1 METMETY
8 CDSCKKY
15 TENKSSNVRK
25 NKQKRLML
33 LLNCAACGKNEP
45 TFIKNKEL
53 HNFD

>member
-1 METMETY
+1 METY

-33 LLNCAACGKNEP
+33 LLNYAACGKNEP

-53 HNFD
+53 QNFD